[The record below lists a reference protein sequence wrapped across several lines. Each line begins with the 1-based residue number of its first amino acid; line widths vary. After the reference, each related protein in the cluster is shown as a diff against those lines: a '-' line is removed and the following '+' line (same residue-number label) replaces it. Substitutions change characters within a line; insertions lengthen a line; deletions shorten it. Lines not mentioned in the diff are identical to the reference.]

1 MAATD
6 KDTAESY
13 RELVRYVVES
23 LLGEDVDFNV
33 EAEESGPQLELKI
46 FTPDDVRGRVIG
58 RGGRIARAMRSMVA
72 AADIAIDKQV
82 TVDIVD

>member
-6 KDTAESY
+6 NNTAEAY

-23 LLGEDVDFNV
+23 LLGEDIDFNV
-33 EAEESGPQLELKI
+33 EAEEGGSQLEIKI

-58 RGGRIARAMRSMVA
+58 RGGRIARAMRSMVT
-72 AADIAIDKQV
+72 AADIGTGKQV